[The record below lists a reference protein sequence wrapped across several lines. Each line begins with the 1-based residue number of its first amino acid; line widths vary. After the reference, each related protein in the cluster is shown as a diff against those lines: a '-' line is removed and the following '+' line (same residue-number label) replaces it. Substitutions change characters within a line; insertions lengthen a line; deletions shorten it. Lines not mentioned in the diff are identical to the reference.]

1 MAPGVGN
8 GDVKPNQEIIESTL
22 SELGLNRYEAR
33 VYLSLISEGVTT
45 AKTISSITSI
55 PYGKVY
61 EVIDSLARKG
71 FVQVLPTKP
80 AKYTTISPKESLERI
95 KKTTQ
100 DKLSKVESLLIEQL
114 EPLFNKH
121 KKFVEPQNSFWILNG
136 RSAVNQK
143 TQELVESAQ
152 KKICILTTAAGL
164 ERLQLIASH
173 LKAAKGR
180 GVKVSVI
187 APIGTDIN
195 HPHLNNCTCKH
206 VEKAHGTI
214 IVADDKTALFVE
226 PVPDD
231 TSLHYGRDLGVWIAN
246 KNFAKCLEQLYQL
259 GMHQG

>member
-1 MAPGVGN
+1 MAPGIEN
-8 GDVKPNQEIIESTL
+8 ESIKPNQEVIESTL

-80 AKYTTISPKESLERI
+80 AKYTTISPKESLDRI

-143 TQELVESAQ
+143 TQELIGNAQ

-164 ERLQLIASH
+164 DRLQLMAPQ
-173 LKAAKGR
+173 LKAAKSK

-187 APIGTDIN
+187 APLSADKT
-195 HPHLNNCTCKH
+195 HTHLNGCTCKH
-206 VEKAHGTI
+206 IEKAPSTI
-214 IVADDKTALFVE
+214 IVADDKNALFIE

-259 GMHQG
+259 GLHQN